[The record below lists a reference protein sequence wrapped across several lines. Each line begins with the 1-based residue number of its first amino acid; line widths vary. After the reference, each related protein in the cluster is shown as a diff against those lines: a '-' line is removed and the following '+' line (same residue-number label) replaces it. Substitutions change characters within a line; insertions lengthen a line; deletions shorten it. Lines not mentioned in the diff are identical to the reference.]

1 MKKRKIDDLYKELG
15 VKKTATKAEL
25 KKAYR
30 DRSKKT
36 HPDKG
41 GNPADFLAVKDAYE
55 ILTDDVK
62 KLRYEHGDDP
72 EQSIDSEVAGIL
84 AAALDAHILEI
95 AEGKPVIGKIRK
107 NIEKEISHILEA
119 IYQKKREINTINKAK
134 GKIVTKNKQENIFE
148 RVLESRLGEYEAN
161 IRLLQQKKEIFE
173 KVLDIL
179 KDYED
184 MNIEVGNKA
193 FESFF
198 TGSLSSR
205 HSGMYTVV

>member
-1 MKKRKIDDLYKELG
+1 VKKRKIDDLYKELG

-62 KLRYEHGDDP
+62 KLRYEQGDDP
-72 EQSIDSEVAGIL
+72 EQSTDSEVAGIL
-84 AAALDAHILEI
+84 AAALDAHILDI

-107 NIEKEISHILEA
+107 IL
-119 IYQKKREINTINKAK
+119 KKKYPRSLRQFT
-134 GKIVTKNKQENIFE
+134 
-148 RVLESRLGEYEAN
+148 R
-161 IRLLQQKKEIFE
+161 KKE
-173 KVLDIL
+173 K
-179 KDYED
+179 
-184 MNIEVGNKA
+184 
-193 FESFF
+193 
-198 TGSLSSR
+198 
-205 HSGMYTVV
+205 